1 MKHLICYD
9 IQAMIKK
16 LKITI
21 VEDDAPIRE
30 MYQLKLEAAGFDVS
44 TANDGASAL
53 HVLEHEVPDLI
64 LLDIRLPHLPGNEV
78 LRRIRDT
85 DWGENIKCIVLT
97 NISKDEAPAEFQ
109 FLNISRYVVKA
120 HYTPT
125 QVIEIV
131 NEVLGEN

>member
-1 MKHLICYD
+1 MSN
-9 IQAMIKK
+9 KK

-30 MYQLKLEAAGFDVS
+30 MYKLKLEAAGFDVS

-78 LRRIRDT
+78 LKRVRDT

-97 NISKDEAPAEFQ
+97 NISKDEAPAEFR
-109 FLNISRYVVKA
+109 FLNIDRYVVKA

-125 QVIEIV
+125 QVLEII
-131 NEVLGEN
+131 NEVLSGQ